1 MIRMHVVFNSYN
13 VLSENYFDVKINA
26 ALIARDLL
34 WKFENV
40 YPPTYDQETKVYPS
54 LPSETKV
61 DSSFPSNQFVMEG
74 FNFPFRLDRNSSGGG
89 IMLFVMDEIF
99 SKHLSQYKPNS
110 SVENI
115 FVEINLQSKQ

>member
-1 MIRMHVVFNSYN
+1 MVFNSYN
-13 VLSENYFDVKINA
+13 VLSENYFDVKLNA

-34 WKFENV
+34 WK
-40 YPPTYDQETKVYPS
+40 ETKVYPS